1 MKNSKAHIILIFLL
15 AIVQT
20 GLAQDK
26 PISAEARKQPLS
38 EVLEQVSATYDVSL
52 AFDADYFSKIEAT
65 FVYRD
70 VLLTRFLDE
79 ICKKYHLLYEKIG
92 TTWVI
97 YANPAPIPV
106 PPTEYVQLR
115 GQVIDQESGEPLLFC
130 NIGLDENKGTTT
142 NELGIF
148 TEKVEKQE
156 QITLRISHLGYH
168 RLDTVIG
175 LSETAFHTIRLTPFS
190 VHLEAIHVYRQEKD
204 VIEMGDKS
212 GKLAFNP
219 KQSANLP
226 RIDDSDLITALSLI
240 PGVNFL
246 GGQSSGISIRGSSP
260 SENLV
265 LLDGIPVLETSH
277 LFGNLS
283 VLNAKFISQAFVS
296 RGAFDATYGERTSG
310 VVELTGRS
318 SYLKPGLDLSANLLN
333 VSAAANIPIG
343 KKISVSGAYRKS
355 YIDQWENYLY
365 EQILRQQ
372 SNDTE
377 DGATVEPTVVFD
389 DLNLKISAKP
399 DEKQEISVN
408 FLESNDL
415 QNRDYQFKETSR
427 FFREEESDSK
437 NRGISGNWRYQ
448 SGNWHHHLNVGYNE
462 LERSA
467 WSYAGMGPNSQGKGG
482 KEELDADN
490 NYLEELMAS
499 WSGELK
505 TGKFTHQAGFGLHD
519 DQVSYDYRAER
530 TVGNIQIDSINN
542 NTHATILH
550 GYWQEKIQLTNQI
563 QLRAGIRGNHEN
575 NTGKLYL
582 QPRAG
587 IYLDL
592 QPGIQLFY
600 SGGAYNQFLSRIRKI
615 DSSGN
620 SDLVWY
626 LPDSTGLGTLKAIQ
640 HVAGVS
646 FEKNGLSINLEA
658 YSKTTTGK
666 VNLYAEMSGKKEKT
680 MEYVPRQGRSESI
693 GLDALLHYKQ
703 GLLTHM
709 LAASVSKTT
718 EQFNGF
724 NNSESY
730 PSFDDQRL
738 RLRWTEMF
746 RHRGWVLA
754 TNLTFRSGSPYLVQS
769 SESGNTEFSR
779 LPYFAQTDFS
789 VIKRFTGKYISVS
802 TGLSLL
808 NLFNRQNVVEVD
820 YFNISDATG
829 TYSLRTDVTAM
840 KFTPVFFINIK
851 TL

>member
-1 MKNSKAHIILIFLL
+1 MLL
-15 AIVQT
+15 AISFA
-20 GLAQDK
+20 GMAQEK
-26 PISAEARKQPLS
+26 TISAEARKQPLS
-38 EVLEQVSATYDVSL
+38 EVLEQVSATYDVSI

-65 FVYRD
+65 FVYRE
-70 VLLTRFLDE
+70 VSLTHFLDE
-79 ICKKYHLLYEKIG
+79 LCKKHHLLYEKIG
-92 TTWVI
+92 ATFVI
-97 YANPAPIPV
+97 YANPAPTPV
-106 PPTEYVQLR
+106 PPPEYIQLR
-115 GQVIDQESGEPLLFC
+115 GQVIDRESGEPLLFC
-130 NIGLDENKGTTT
+130 NIGLGENKGTTT

-148 TEKVEKQE
+148 NEKTEKEE
-156 QITLRISHLGYH
+156 QITLSISHLGYH
-168 RLDTVIG
+168 RLDTVIN

-190 VHLEAIHVYRQEKD
+190 VHLEAIQVYQQEKE
-204 VIEMGDKS
+204 VIEMGDKT
-212 GKLAFNP
+212 GRLAFNP
-219 KQSANLP
+219 KQSAHLP
-226 RIDDSDLITALSLI
+226 RVDDSDLLTALSLI

-260 SENLV
+260 SENLI

-283 VLNAKFISQAFVS
+283 VLNAKFITQAFVS

-310 VVELTGRS
+310 IVELTGRS

-333 VSAAANIPIG
+333 VSAAANLPISQ
-343 KKISVSGAYRKS
+343 KISVSGAYRKS

-372 SNDTE
+372 SNDSE
-377 DGATVEPTVVFD
+377 DGATVEPSVVFD
-389 DLNLKISAKP
+389 DLNLKISVKP

-415 QNRDYQFKETSR
+415 QNRDFQFKETSR
-427 FFREEESDSK
+427 FFREENSDSK
-437 NRGISGNWRYQ
+437 NRGISANWRYQ

-462 LERSA
+462 LTRSA

-482 KEELDADN
+482 KEELDSDN

-505 TGKFTHQAGFGLHD
+505 TGKFTHQAGFGLHK

-542 NTHATILH
+542 NTQTTILH
-550 GYWQEKIQLTNQI
+550 GYWQEKIQLGNQL
-563 QLRAGIRGNHEN
+563 QLRAGIRGNHEST
-575 NTGKLYL
+575 TGKLYL

-592 QPGIQLFY
+592 QSGIQLFY
-600 SGGAYNQFLSRIRKI
+600 SGGVYNQFLSRIRKI

-626 LPDSTGLGTLKAIQ
+626 LPDSIGLGTLKAIQ
-640 HVAGVS
+640 HVAGAG
-646 FEKNGLSINLEA
+646 FEKNGLVINLEA
-658 YSKTTTGK
+658 YYKKTTGK

-680 MEYVPRQGRSESI
+680 IEYILHEGQSESF

-703 GLLTHM
+703 GSLTHM
-709 LAASVSKTT
+709 LATSVSKTT
-718 EQFNGF
+718 EQFSDF
-724 NNSESY
+724 NNDESY

-754 TNLTFRSGSPYLVQS
+754 TNLTLRSGSPYLVQS
-769 SESGNTEFSR
+769 PETGNTEFSR

-789 VIKRFTGKYISVS
+789 VMKRFTSKYISVS
-802 TGLSLL
+802 AGLSLL